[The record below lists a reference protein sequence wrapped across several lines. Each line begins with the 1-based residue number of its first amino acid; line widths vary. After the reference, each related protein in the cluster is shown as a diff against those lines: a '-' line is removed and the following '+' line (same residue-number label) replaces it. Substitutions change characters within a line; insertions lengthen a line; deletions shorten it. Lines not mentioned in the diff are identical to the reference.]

1 MSASAGAVGNRG
13 LRLVP
18 GRRQRLG
25 DQLYG
30 QILQQIV
37 SGRLRE
43 GERLPPEK
51 SICEMFAVSRP
62 IVREALMRLRVDG
75 LLQARQGAGTF
86 VIARP
91 AARLTNLASSADV
104 AGFLRCVEVR
114 LPLEGTAAR
123 LAAQRRTPEQMARIA
138 AAHTGFEAEAAAGAM
153 TVAGDMGFH
162 ARIFEAT
169 GNELFTR
176 LFDEIQDAM
185 TGFMSLSLELTRTGS
200 KERARRVLNEHTR
213 IADAIRQQDP
223 DAAEI
228 AMKFHIGQARRRMV
242 DGDADV

>member
-1 MSASAGAVGNRG
+1 MNQIAEPLG

-30 QILQQIV
+30 QILQQII

-51 SICEMFAVSRP
+51 AICEMFAVSRP
-62 IVREALMRLRVDG
+62 IVREALLRLRVDG

-91 AARLTNLASSADV
+91 AARLTHLASSADV
-104 AGFLRCVEVR
+104 AGFLRCIEVR
-114 LPLEGTAAR
+114 LPLEGTAAK
-123 LAAQRRTPEQMARIA
+123 LAAQRRTPEQMARLS
-138 AAHTGFEAEAAAGAM
+138 AAHAAFEVEAAAGAM
-153 TVAGDMGFH
+153 TVAGDLAFH
-162 ARIFEAT
+162 SRIIEAT
-169 GNELFTR
+169 GNDLFAR
-176 LFDEIQDAM
+176 LFEQLQEVM

-200 KERARRVLNEHTR
+200 KERALRVLNEHAQ
-213 IADAIRQQDP
+213 ILGAIRQQDA
-223 DAAEI
+223 DAAQT
-228 AMKFHIGQARRRMV
+228 AMQFHIGQARRRMV
-242 DGDADV
+242 DGHADV